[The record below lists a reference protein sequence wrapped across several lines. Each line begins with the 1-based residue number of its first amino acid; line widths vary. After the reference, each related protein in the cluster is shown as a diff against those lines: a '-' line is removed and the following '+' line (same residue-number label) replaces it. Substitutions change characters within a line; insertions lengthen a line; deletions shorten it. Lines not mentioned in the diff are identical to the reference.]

1 MLADTLKERYTNTNE
16 NTLVAVKATALVA
29 ILAHK
34 LPEAAFETLWRT
46 LVDSEGRKTNLD
58 AG

>member
-16 NTLVAVKATALVA
+16 NRLVAVKATALVA
-29 ILAHK
+29 ILAQK

-46 LVDSEGRKTNLD
+46 LVDSEGRKLI
-58 AG
+58 